1 MNQRTD
7 YDRLELALERG
18 DDATVLL
25 RAEIDRAEAL
35 ARGESPIEGTFTPS
49 GMLTRNAFSAALQR
63 ETARCMRTRDPIGVL
78 VVTLGEELD
87 AQDELRLALQL
98 REIAANAG
106 DLVGRV
112 ENGYAVALPWIDDRD
127 LTPLVRTF
135 EAMIRAVVRPEMG
148 VRTGSVSTVPTREDL
163 DGFALPAVRPLRMP
177 TLMKTRPTDRAG
189 RR

>member
-7 YDRLELALERG
+7 YERLELALQRG
-18 DDATVLL
+18 DDATELL
-25 RAEIDRAEAL
+25 RAEIDHAETL
-35 ARGESPIEGTFTPS
+35 ARGASPIDDTFTRS
-49 GMLTRNAFSAALQR
+49 GMLTRYAFSAALQS

-112 ENGYAVALPWIDDRD
+112 ENGYAVALPWIDDHEIK
-127 LTPLVRTF
+127 PLARTF
-135 EAMIRAVVRPEMG
+135 EAMIRAIVRPG
-148 VRTGSVSTVPTREDL
+148 ADVRIGSLSTVPTRDDL
-163 DGFALPAVRPLRMP
+163 EGFALPAVSPLRMP
-177 TLMKTRPTDRAG
+177 ALAKTRAR
-189 RR
+189 

>member
-7 YDRLELALERG
+7 YERLEIALERG

-35 ARGESPIEGTFTPS
+35 ARGASPNDDTITPS
-49 GMLTRNAFSAALQR
+49 GMLSRNAFSAALQR

-87 AQDELRLALQL
+87 AQDELRLAMQL

-112 ENGYAVALPWIDDRD
+112 ENGYAVALPWIDDHEIK
-127 LTPLVRTF
+127 PLARTF
-135 EAMIRAVVRPEMG
+135 EAMIRAIVRPEAD
-148 VRTGSVSTVPTREDL
+148 VRIGSISTVPTREDL
-163 DGFALPAVRPLRMP
+163 EGFALPAVRPLRMP
-177 TLMKTRPTDRAG
+177 TLAKTRAR
-189 RR
+189 